1 MKTKK
6 SLRSTPP
13 RSETSEEIFRLL
25 FHHHPIPMWVYD
37 LKTLAYLEV
46 NNAAVE
52 KYGYSRE
59 EFLSMT
65 LKEIRP
71 PEDVAR
77 LINDAGKKRPELQHS
92 GEWRHQLKDGRTI
105 DVEINSHTL
114 EFNGHK
120 AALVMAQDITD
131 RKQAVELLQ
140 SSERRYRRLF
150 EAAKDGI
157 LILNADTGA
166 ITDVNPYLIE
176 MLGYPAEEFL
186 GKELWEISPFKDIAA
201 NQDTFEELKRE
212 EYVRYE
218 DLPLQSSSGQLID
231 VEFVSNVYN
240 AGSTRVIQ
248 CNIRNITERKRT
260 EKALQR
266 SEKSLAEAQHIAHI
280 GSHEYDVRADK
291 LYWSDEVICIFG
303 IAPQEFSATAEAFFE
318 RIHPEDRQRVHQ
330 AIEEAIATTSHGEYE
345 HRIVR
350 PDGEVRIVQERFVVI
365 YENGERVRHIGT
377 TQDITERKRAEAALS
392 ASEARYRR
400 LFEAARDGIV
410 ILDAETGMIVDVN
423 PFLIKLLGYTRDQ
436 FLGKRIWEIGIFKD
450 IADSKS
456 TFTEL
461 QQKEFIQD
469 ENLTLV
475 TSKGDSINVEFVSH
489 VYSIDNNKKV
499 MQCTIRD
506 ITEKKQLELQFLRTQ
521 RMESLGT
528 LAGGIA
534 HDLNNVLSPILLSVE
549 MLKSSVDE
557 KGLKILEMLETSTLR
572 GKNIV
577 QQVLGFARGTERESA
592 DLQLRHIINET
603 VSMAKETFS
612 KSISIKTDIPK
623 DIWTVVGDATQLHQ
637 VIMNLCVNARD
648 AMPNGGMLTVSTEN
662 KIIDEQYARMDML
675 ATPGKYL
682 LLSIQDTGTGMPPEV
697 RDRIFEPFFT
707 TKERE
712 KGTGLGLSTVYSIVK
727 NHKGFINVYS
737 GVGKGTTFRIYLPVS
752 ASVQESSAAIELESF
767 PRGNGELLL
776 IVDDENSIL
785 QITKQTLEVFGY
797 QVITASNGTEAV
809 AQYVSR
815 GKKIALVLTD
825 MMMPFMDGPSTI
837 RVLRK
842 MNPSVKIIA
851 SSGLASGGDSK
862 QDGIALANTFIA
874 KPYTAE
880 NLLKTIHQVLH
891 EPSK

>member
-120 AALVMAQDITD
+120 AALVMAQDITE

-186 GKELWEISPFKDIAA
+186 GKKLWEISPFKDIAA

-248 CNIRNITERKRT
+248 CNIRN
-260 EKALQR
+260 
-266 SEKSLAEAQHIAHI
+266 
-280 GSHEYDVRADK
+280 
-291 LYWSDEVICIFG
+291 
-303 IAPQEFSATAEAFFE
+303 
-318 RIHPEDRQRVHQ
+318 
-330 AIEEAIATTSHGEYE
+330 
-345 HRIVR
+345 
-350 PDGEVRIVQERFVVI
+350 
-365 YENGERVRHIGT
+365 
-377 TQDITERKRAEAALS
+377 ITERKRAEAALS

-737 GVGKGTTFRIYLPVS
+737 EVGRGTTFRIYLPVS

-767 PRGNGELLL
+767 PTGNGELLL

>member
-120 AALVMAQDITD
+120 AALVMAQDITE

-201 NQDTFEELKRE
+201 NQDTFEELKRQ

-248 CNIRNITERKRT
+248 CNIRN
-260 EKALQR
+260 
-266 SEKSLAEAQHIAHI
+266 
-280 GSHEYDVRADK
+280 
-291 LYWSDEVICIFG
+291 
-303 IAPQEFSATAEAFFE
+303 
-318 RIHPEDRQRVHQ
+318 
-330 AIEEAIATTSHGEYE
+330 
-345 HRIVR
+345 
-350 PDGEVRIVQERFVVI
+350 
-365 YENGERVRHIGT
+365 
-377 TQDITERKRAEAALS
+377 ITERKRAEAALS

-423 PFLIKLLGYTRDQ
+423 PFLIKLLGCTRDQ

-648 AMPNGGMLTVSTEN
+648 AMPNGGTLTISTEN

-737 GVGKGTTFRIYLPVS
+737 EVGKGTTFRIYLPVS

-767 PRGNGELLL
+767 PTGNGELLL

-809 AQYVSR
+809 AQYASR

>member
-6 SLRSTPP
+6 SLRSRPP
-13 RSETSEEIFRLL
+13 RSEPSEEIFRLL

-120 AALVMAQDITD
+120 AALVMAQDITE

-248 CNIRNITERKRT
+248 CNIRN
-260 EKALQR
+260 
-266 SEKSLAEAQHIAHI
+266 
-280 GSHEYDVRADK
+280 
-291 LYWSDEVICIFG
+291 
-303 IAPQEFSATAEAFFE
+303 
-318 RIHPEDRQRVHQ
+318 
-330 AIEEAIATTSHGEYE
+330 
-345 HRIVR
+345 
-350 PDGEVRIVQERFVVI
+350 
-365 YENGERVRHIGT
+365 
-377 TQDITERKRAEAALS
+377 ITERKRAEAALS

-737 GVGKGTTFRIYLPVS
+737 EVGKGTTFRIYLPVS

-837 RVLRK
+837 SVLRK